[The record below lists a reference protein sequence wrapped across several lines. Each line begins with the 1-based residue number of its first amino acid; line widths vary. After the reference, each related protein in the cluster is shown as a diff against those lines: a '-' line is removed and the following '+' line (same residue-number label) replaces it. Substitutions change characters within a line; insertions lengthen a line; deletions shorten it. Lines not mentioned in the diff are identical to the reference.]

1 MSSPVLDSLALKSP
15 VQTRLVA
22 ESPVLEVK
30 NLSVEISTSAGV
42 IRPVDNVSFSV
53 QAGRTL
59 ALVGESG
66 SGKSLS
72 CLSLLRVL
80 PQDARVVS
88 GQVLFEGQDLLALPE
103 EAMHHLRGSKI
114 GTVLQDPHTS
124 LDPLFTVGEQIRE
137 IIDYQQ
143 APGRAISR
151 QRSIDAMR
159 SVHIPAPEQRFS
171 SYPHQFSG
179 GMRQRA
185 AIAMAVACNPSLLI
199 ADEPTTALDVTIRM
213 QVLRLLAELQAEHKM
228 AMLFVTHDLHIVRYF
243 CDDVAVMY
251 AGRIVE
257 QGPVEEVFNR
267 PAHPYTASLLHAIPK
282 LSRRRERLTAIDGQP
297 PSFSALPDGCR
308 FAPRC
313 PAAQEQ
319 CLTQYPVWQTRATV
333 AGGAACWR
341 AQEMLDGRLIIQ

>member
-1 MSSPVLDSLALKSP
+1 MS
-15 VQTRLVA
+15 
-22 ESPVLEVK
+22 EPVLEVK
-30 NLSVEISTSAGV
+30 NLSVEIATPSGL
-42 IRPVDNVSFSV
+42 IRPVDGVSFKV
-53 QAGRTL
+53 EAGRTL

-80 PQDARVVS
+80 PQGARVVG
-88 GQVLFEGQDLLALPE
+88 GQVMFEGQNLLDLPE
-103 EAMHHLRGSKI
+103 VAMHRLRGSRI

-124 LDPLFTVGEQIRE
+124 LDPLFSVGQQIRE
-137 IIDYQQ
+137 IIQYQQ
-143 APGRAISR
+143 APARGVARE
-151 QRSIDAMR
+151 RSVEAMR
-159 SVHIPAPEQRFS
+159 RVHIPAPAERYH

-199 ADEPTTALDVTIRM
+199 ADEPTTALDVTLRM
-213 QVLRLLAELQAEHKM
+213 QVLRLLAELQAEHRM

-257 QGPVEEVFNR
+257 QGPVEQVFDA
-267 PAHPYTASLLHAIPK
+267 PAHPYTASLLQAIPK
-282 LSRRRERLTAIDGQP
+282 LSRRRTRLLAIDGQP
-297 PSFSALPDGCR
+297 PAFSALPSGCR

-313 PAAQEQ
+313 PLAEPRCHA
-319 CLTQYPVWQTRATV
+319 QYPEWQPRA
-333 AGGAACWR
+333 APLKGSASGAACWR
-341 AQEMLDGRLIIQ
+341 SEELLDGRVNIQ

>member
-1 MSSPVLDSLALKSP
+1 MSSLVLDSLALKSP
-15 VQTRLVA
+15 VPTNSAA
-22 ESPVLEVK
+22 ERPVLEVK
-30 NLSVEISTSAGV
+30 HLSVEIPTSAGV
-42 IRPVDNVSFSV
+42 VRPVDDVSFSV
-53 QAGRTL
+53 HAGRTL

-72 CLSLLRVL
+72 CLSLLQVL

-88 GQVLFEGQDLLALPE
+88 GQVWFQGQDLLALPE
-103 EAMHHLRGSKI
+103 EAIHRLRGSKI

-137 IIDYQQ
+137 IIDHQQ
-143 APGRAISR
+143 TPGRAISR
-151 QRSIDAMR
+151 QRSIEAMR
-159 SVHIPAPEQRFS
+159 SVQIPAPEQRFS

-179 GMRQRA
+179 GMRQRM

-213 QVLRLLAELQAEHKM
+213 QVLRLLAELQAEHRM
-228 AMLFVTHDLHIVRYF
+228 AILFVTHDLHIVRYF

-282 LSRRRERLTAIDGQP
+282 LSRRRKRLMAIDGQP

-319 CLTQYPVWQTRATV
+319 CLTQYPAWQTRPTV

-341 AQEMLDGRLIIQ
+341 TQEMLDGRLIIQ